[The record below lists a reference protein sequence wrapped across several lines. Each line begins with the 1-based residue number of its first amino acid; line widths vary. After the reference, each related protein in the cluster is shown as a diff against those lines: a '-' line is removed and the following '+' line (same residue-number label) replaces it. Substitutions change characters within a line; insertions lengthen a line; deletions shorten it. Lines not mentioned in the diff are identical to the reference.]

1 MLNEDGIFILS
12 RTEELESLHP
22 MGRLGEPEEIANA
35 ALFFVS
41 DEASFIT
48 GACVPIDG
56 GYTAQ

>member
-1 MLNEDGIFILS
+1 MREK
-12 RTEELESLHP
+12 LESLHP
-22 MGRLGEPEEIANA
+22 MGRLGEPQEIANA